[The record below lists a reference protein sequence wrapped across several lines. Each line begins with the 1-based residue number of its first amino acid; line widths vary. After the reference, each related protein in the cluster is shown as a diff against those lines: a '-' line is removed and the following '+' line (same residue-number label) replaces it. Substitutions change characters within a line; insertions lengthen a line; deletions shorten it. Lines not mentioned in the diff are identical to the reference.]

1 VTALGGP
8 GDDEI
13 VAVLDHLGRDLD
25 PSILIGGWATHQRVG
40 GDISRDIDVIVV
52 SDEVRSRLAEIIS
65 GLSSST
71 HLQGRKL
78 RGQVDGVH
86 VDVYL
91 KWESVLGREL
101 RLRVSVLAEHTE
113 PTRVGGWLL
122 LTIEAHTVSKLAA
135 LLDRP
140 DTEKGEKDARELLRL
155 IESGVD
161 AESAVSILMAATERD
176 HELIPGLLERAF
188 RLIGEQAGANKQQ
201 RRALDMLR
209 RQWVDAAGR
218 PLSGPSPRPAI

>member
-1 VTALGGP
+1 MTAAGDP

-13 VAVLDHLGRDLD
+13 LAVLDHLGRDLD

-40 GDISRDIDVIVV
+40 GDISRDIDVIVF
-52 SDEVRSRLAEIIS
+52 SDEVRSRLPAIVS

-78 RGQVDGVH
+78 RGEVDGVH
-86 VDVYL
+86 VDIYL

-113 PTRVGGWLL
+113 PASVGGWLL
-122 LTIEAHTVSKLAA
+122 LTLEAHTVSKLAA

-155 IESGVD
+155 IERGID
-161 AESAVSILMAATERD
+161 TRSAVSILMAATERD
-176 HELIPGLLERAF
+176 RELIPGLIDRAF
-188 RLIGEQAGANKQQ
+188 RLIAERADAGKQQ

-209 RQWVDAAGR
+209 RQWVEAAEHLLSR
-218 PLSGPSPRPAI
+218 PSSRPTI

>member
-1 VTALGGP
+1 VTPPTRP

-13 VAVLDHLGRDLD
+13 VAVLDHLGHDLD

-52 SDEVRSRLAEIIS
+52 SDEVRGRLHEFIS

-113 PTRVGGWLL
+113 PTRMGGWLL
-122 LTIEAHTVSKLAA
+122 LTIEAHTISKLAA

-161 AESAVSILMAATERD
+161 AESAVSILIAATERD
-176 HELIPGLLERAF
+176 RELIPDLLERAF
-188 RLIGEQAGANKQQ
+188 RLIAERSGANKHQ
-201 RRALDMLR
+201 RRALDTLR
-209 RQWVDAAGR
+209 RQWVDSASRLLSR
-218 PLSGPSPRPAI
+218 PSARPTI